1 MPRGWRGTHRPSVSF
16 SFCNFSKKPNKIRHK
31 IWCFTILHGECPLI
45 CWGTKPKQ
53 WNTESRACWR
63 DQSADCSSRN
73 RSRWAQA
80 ELERHQ
86 SRYQESDVKG
96 SPETSAIWDAKMLMR
111 SRRRNYPPGSCW
123 YSSRWVADYGFR
135 FGKTLSFWQWLWWGY
150 QATSTQNQTELL
162 ATFMFLG
169 VTWCNSATL
178 HQVNKLQHQ
187 KAVNHSM

>member
-31 IWCFTILHGECPLI
+31 SQYFTVSAHWFVEAPN
-45 CWGTKPKQ
+45 Q
-53 WNTESRACWR
+53 SSERNTESRACWR

-80 ELERHQ
+80 ELERYQ

-96 SPETSAIWDAKMLMR
+96 SPATSAIWDAKMLMR

-169 VTWCNSATL
+169 VTWCNSVTL

-187 KAVNHSM
+187 KTVNHM